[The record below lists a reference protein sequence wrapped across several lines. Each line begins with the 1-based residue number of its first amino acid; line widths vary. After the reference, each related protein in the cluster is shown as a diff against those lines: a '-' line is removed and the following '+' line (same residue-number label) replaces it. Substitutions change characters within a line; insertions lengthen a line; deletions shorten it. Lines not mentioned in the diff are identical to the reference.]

1 MAADSDGLGSAG
13 GGVCRGGVGA
23 GSGSGASAGS
33 CGVVVTCEGDLH
45 DPRFPERLRRLLREL
60 RTLLA
65 EPSPHTLKVNKVE
78 PWNSVRVTLSVPRAA
93 AMRLRALAAAGAPQ
107 LRALGI
113 LSVQLDGDAAV
124 SLRLQHGAELRIRTQ
139 PDEAAST
146 SATPRPQANSE
157 LLSNLGSIGRL
168 ISDAEGAST
177 SGETVPP
184 AVSRDSF
191 KSPNTVCPM
200 DGKIP
205 QNIPTPPADAR
216 CEFPFGSMT
225 QARVIHRKEN
235 TLGIT
240 NPSTTVRTPDGVF
253 LRPSTSSFPGPPPP
267 YPASKPVPPPPTIP
281 PPPTVAMSSPLL
293 VNLLQNDAPAPQPR
307 TKVQTQTPAKLDRL
321 DEGQVELAAG
331 RAQLEYRGARVPA
344 PTPQQSHQQHPQPHQ
359 PHQTHQPQQQ
369 QQPFVRRTFA
379 PARPS
384 PPPQGPPGQPVT
396 YRAPGSN
403 PPLPNRARFPTSYVS
418 TNTDSTSSPSP
429 SPIPSPIPP
438 PPPPYRA
445 DCRPRPRPPLP
456 RPTTPQVLNSTLNQT
471 QTQAQA
477 PRFSPEDLKVLLPP
491 STTSMDQKTRSR
503 FQEFQWF
510 QQQYIATQR
519 AASQPD
525 WNEPYRDLELPD
537 LPDSDLDQ
545 LLPTLSAD
553 LNLDSA
559 LSAISDLENAAKLYE
574 QKEAPESENRE
585 TISYPNGP
593 YPEPTTSTTE
603 PKEPESTFMP
613 PPPVPNKFQTPF
625 KSPPN
630 STYSADK
637 ATTSTTM
644 PPPMRLPIR
653 ATSSVSTA
661 TVGSQASAQEIEAQ
675 SKQYLIKTL
684 MRDDEPPPKEEKK
697 PEEVTVAQC
706 KLKEN
711 SEAEVFGI
719 AKVTTTEE
727 DRRAEEE
734 LKLKNKLKREREDKL
749 AQKGGKPRAGTK
761 EKPVTLKDKIVRDG
775 KTKVALPRPQP
786 ATPPVAAP
794 ASVSA
799 PAPAPAPAPASAPAL
814 EPPPPTVAPVSEAPK
829 SPSEKE
835 SIKLRLKL
843 DKNEP
848 VYKADVSFVNQPK
861 GEKPTD
867 GELRVPPLHISLRGR
882 NSAVIKN
889 SKKEKKKF
897 NLGDVQSKKVKIRK
911 ALEAD
916 GKTHESP
923 VKTVEGADNKTDE
936 ILMKS
941 IKLNYH
947 YAEGEAI
954 KPGIIAAGDNNV
966 VYRMKTISKNSH
978 IVTKSHDYKINN
990 KVLDSLKPK
999 KKSKLADGKTAEKER
1014 DKEWRN
1020 DTLDKEGKY
1029 AQNEGYRENNH
1040 EANKKK
1046 PSDSVKCDSDSKQT
1060 DDNKCG
1066 TVNSGSGDGEFD
1078 SLLLKCLE
1086 RTMCEEKSGEE
1097 KQAKRPTSPPNGL
1110 LPDKRRKQ
1118 CPEPPGSTNV
1128 GTIVPAPRGE
1138 SPPAQRAGGGSPRRK
1153 ERPKDKSYCKLVAE
1167 RRPDRP
1173 DRPDDKF
1180 GSRSPSQ
1187 AQGEDSGIESM
1198 DALSEKSPN
1207 QASQS
1212 PPDQRKERLDMPR
1225 STSPTSVQRII
1236 GVIDAPPASDELLER
1251 LQLAGTP
1258 RYEPGPPDIDDL
1270 GDIEAELAKMHADH
1284 VNGDDAPRRPE
1295 DLTKD
1300 VKREPTPIL
1309 RDEDKTQETP
1319 PETAPPEPAQATS
1332 PKKEKEDFDPL
1343 PSRMSPP
1350 LYTYSNQEKL
1360 TAAEPEDEK
1369 RPAENGDVKEEVS
1382 QDEKP
1387 EKIERLPLKAD
1398 FPAKSFLEQLLI
1410 EIPPAEYAAKRTESP
1425 SPSALE
1431 RVARSS
1437 VRTRSSSKL
1446 SSPADGPRTPRLS
1459 PGLRADSPAL
1469 HRNCLRAGSVDKQS
1483 PKPLPAKPLPAKRK
1497 RRESES
1503 SCASTVSCEEG
1514 LSPAGRPKKKP
1525 RKIEGQK
1532 LPLPAGGKAKKDSD
1546 SDSDEPL
1553 ICKVRGKTV
1562 KGVKPTPPVNVI
1574 GPGAGVGVGRGK
1586 GGDGVG
1592 TRRSVRHGPPA
1603 QPAPA
1608 APAPP
1613 NTTPVRRKTRSAV
1626 GEGTPAPAVRRR
1638 RASRDGK

>member
-13 GGVCRGGVGA
+13 GG
-23 GSGSGASAGS
+23 S
-33 CGVVVTCEGDLH
+33 CGVVVTCEGDLR

-93 AMRLRALAAAGAPQ
+93 AVRLRALAAAGAPQ
-107 LRALGI
+107 LHALGI
-113 LSVQLDGDAAV
+113 LSVQVDGDQAV
-124 SLRLQHGAELRIRTQ
+124 SLRLQHGAELTIHTQ
-139 PDEAAST
+139 PDDAST
-146 SATPRPQANSE
+146 SNAPRPQANSD
-157 LLSNLGSIGRL
+157 LLSNLGTLGRL
-168 ISDAEGAST
+168 ISDADGAGAST
-177 SGETVPP
+177 STEPPP
-184 AVSRDSF
+184 AIRDNF

-240 NPSTTVRTPDGVF
+240 NSANIRPAEGMFV
-253 LRPSTSSFPGPPPP
+253 RPSTSASASGSGSAFAGPPPP
-267 YPASKPVPPPPTIP
+267 YPSA
-281 PPPTVAMSSPLL
+281 PPTVAMSSPLL

-307 TKVQTQTPAKLDRL
+307 PKPPHPHPHPAKLDRL
-321 DEGQVELAAG
+321 DDGQQVELAAG
-331 RAQLEYRGARVPA
+331 RAQLEYRGVRGSVGEVRPPA
-344 PTPQQSHQQHPQPHQ
+344 
-359 PHQTHQPQQQ
+359 
-369 QQPFVRRTFA
+369 PFVRRTFA
-379 PARPS
+379 PARP
-384 PPPQGPPGQPVT
+384 PPPPPPTVQGQPPQPPPPTAQSTVT
-396 YRAPGSN
+396 YRAPAANATVVG
-403 PPLPNRARFPTSYVS
+403 RARFPSGFG
-418 TNTDSTSSPSP
+418 PE
-429 SPIPSPIPP
+429 P

-445 DCRPRPRPPLP
+445 DPRPRVRPRPPP
-456 RPTTPQVLNSTLNQT
+456 PPSPATASSPAPAPAPTPSP
-471 QTQAQA
+471 ASA

-574 QKEAPESENRE
+574 KESTEGDSIRE
-585 TISYPNGP
+585 VSYPNGP
-593 YPEPTTSTTE
+593 YAEPTTSTTE
-603 PKEPESTFMP
+603 TKEPESTFMP

-630 STYSADK
+630 STYSVDK

-661 TVGSQASAQEIEAQ
+661 TVGSQASAQEIEEQ
-675 SKQYLIKTL
+675 SKKQYLIKTL
-684 MRDDEPPPKEEKK
+684 MRDDDPPPKEEKK

-711 SEAEVFGI
+711 AETEVFGI
-719 AKVTTTEE
+719 AKVVTTEE
-727 DRRAEEE
+727 DRRADEEM
-734 LKLKNKLKREREDKL
+734 KLKNKLKKEREDKL
-749 AQKGGKPRAGTK
+749 AQKGGKPRTVGAK

-775 KTKVALPRPQP
+775 KTKVALARPQI
-786 ATPPVAAP
+786 AA
-794 ASVSA
+794 V
-799 PAPAPAPAPASAPAL
+799 PAPAPVPSPAPVSAPASAPASTL
-814 EPPPPTVAPVSEAPK
+814 PPAPSPAPPSEGPK
-829 SPSEKE
+829 SPGEKE

-861 GEKPTD
+861 GDKPTD

-897 NLGDVQSKKVKIRK
+897 NLGDVQSKKLKIRK
-911 ALEAD
+911 ALETD
-916 GKTHESP
+916 GKTHETPAAKS
-923 VKTVEGADNKTDE
+923 ADVVDDKTDDF
-936 ILMKS
+936 LLKN
-941 IKLNYH
+941 IKLNNH
-947 YAEGEAI
+947 YGESEPI
-954 KPGIIAAGDNNV
+954 KSDIIAAGDNNV

-978 IVTKSHDYKINN
+978 IVTKSHDYKLNN
-990 KVLDSLKPK
+990 KALDGLKPK
-999 KKSKLADGKTAEKER
+999 KKSKLPINLLDGKQVEKER

-1020 DTLDKEGKY
+1020 EAADKEGKY

-1040 EANKKK
+1040 DAKKK
-1046 PSDSVKCDSDSKQT
+1046 QETVKCDSDLSQSE
-1060 DDNKCG
+1060 DNKCSA
-1066 TVNSGSGDGEFD
+1066 NSGSGTDGELD

-1086 RTMCEEKSGEE
+1086 RTLGDGESEENKL
-1097 KQAKRPTSPPNGL
+1097 KRAMEPAAPNGL
-1110 LPDKRRKQ
+1110 LADKRRKHTHP

-1128 GTIVPAPRGE
+1128 GTIVVPTPRGE
-1138 SPPAQRAGGGSPRRK
+1138 SPPAQRSGGVSPRRK

-1180 GSRSPSQ
+1180 SSRSPSQ

-1284 VNGDDAPRRPE
+1284 VNGDDAPRRP
-1295 DLTKD
+1295 DDHTKD

-1309 RDEDKTQETP
+1309 RDDDKP
-1319 PETAPPEPAQATS
+1319 PEQAATPATATNADSTEPTS
-1332 PKKEKEDFDPL
+1332 PNKEKEVFDPL
-1343 PSRMSPP
+1343 PSRVSPP
-1350 LYTYSNQEKL
+1350 LYTYSNQEK
-1360 TAAEPEDEK
+1360 AAPSEPDTDER
-1369 RPAENGDVKEEVS
+1369 RPAENGDVKQEPPP
-1382 QDEKP
+1382 DTKP
-1387 EKIERLPLKAD
+1387 EKMERLPMKAD
-1398 FPAKSFLEQLLI
+1398 FPDKSLLEQLLI
-1410 EIPPAEYAAKRTESP
+1410 EIPPAEYATKRPESP

-1483 PKPLPAKPLPAKRK
+1483 PKPLPAKPLPIKRK

-1514 LSPAGRPKKKP
+1514 MSPAGRPKKKP
-1525 RKIEGQK
+1525 RRVEGQK
-1532 LPLPAGGKAKKDSD
+1532 PPVPAGGKAKKDSD

-1562 KGVKPTPPVNVI
+1562 KGAKVAAVPAVV
-1574 GPGAGVGVGRGK
+1574 GAMAVGAGAGAGRGK
-1586 GGDGVG
+1586 GVGDGVG
-1592 TRRSVRHGPPA
+1592 TRRSVRHGPPTQA
-1603 QPAPA
+1603 TPV

-1613 NTTPVRRKTRSAV
+1613 NTTPVRRKTRSA
-1626 GEGTPAPAVRRR
+1626 GEFNL
-1638 RASRDGK
+1638 S